1 MSADMS
7 ANRDG
12 TAAGADASTWVLL
25 RGLTRESGH
34 WGVLPALLAERLP
47 HARVLTIDLPGAG
60 ALHAQASPLSIEA
73 TMAHC
78 RAQLHALGVRRCHLL
93 AMSLGAMVA
102 VAWAHRHP
110 QEIASA
116 VLVNTSLR
124 PFSAWHQRLRPR
136 HYPALLGVLWP
147 WRDAHAREATVLRLT
162 SRHHAGGHAATH
174 IVDDWVALR
183 ARHPVSTANALRQL
197 LAAAR
202 FHAPASPP
210 SVPMQV
216 LVGAGDALVDPG
228 CSRRFAHAWHLPV
241 AEHPTA
247 GHDLALDDP
256 HWVVAQVARSSGR
269 DAS

>member
-1 MSADMS
+1 MSAFASVND
-7 ANRDG
+7 DG
-12 TAAGADASTWVLL
+12 NAAGTGESPWVLL

-34 WGVLPALLAERLP
+34 WGALPALLAERLP

-102 VAWAHRHP
+102 VAWADRHP
-110 QEIASA
+110 QEIVSA

-136 HYPALLGVLWP
+136 HYLSLLGVLWP
-147 WRDAHAREATVLRLT
+147 WRDPHARDATVLRLT
-162 SRHHAGGHAATH
+162 CRHHATVSAAGRF
-174 IVDDWVALR
+174 VDDWVALR

-210 SVPMQV
+210 AVPLQV

-228 CSRRFAHAWHLPV
+228 CSGRFAQAWHLPL

-256 HWVVAQVARSSGR
+256 HWVVAQVERWARRPAG
-269 DAS
+269 